1 MTDFI
6 LCEKCGK
13 VKRETMEAYGEPRNE
28 NYEDDICDC
37 DDNEGFY
44 FKIKHDDICDCDDNE
59 GFYTEFIKSGKEV
72 FPKDMYPTRKMTFG
86 KIKYYS

>member
-44 FKIKHDDICDCDDNE
+44 FKIKHLE
-59 GFYTEFIKSGKEV
+59 
-72 FPKDMYPTRKMTFG
+72 
-86 KIKYYS
+86 